1 LSENPLLPH
10 RKLSELYL
18 LMLRCRDLERKRKP
32 AQTGVKSGP
41 REAYLA
47 ATTMQLLPGDL
58 LCHEAGDE
66 SAEILSPVGKTGT
79 LQGSLHTSVK
89 SRLTVC
95 AGAARGMTA
104 SASDGLV
111 LAMTRAGM
119 AEPGWQE
126 ALLWAHNDLLP
137 LIFLCEDSAN
147 GGKGKNAD
155 ILTWAAMETF
165 TRKNRIAITAVDGED
180 AVAVYRVMQ
189 ESVIRARTG
198 CGPAVIWAVTSP
210 KTKTLPPNQQP
221 VARMQSYLRVRKIN
235 LPKRP

>member
-1 LSENPLLPH
+1 MSENPLLPH

-18 LMLRCRDLERKRKP
+18 QMLRCRDLERKHKAAKR
-32 AQTGVKSGP
+32 GP
-41 REAYLA
+41 REAFLA

-58 LCHEAGDE
+58 LSHEADDE
-66 SAEILSPVGKTGT
+66 SAEILSPVGKSGK
-79 LQGSLHTSVK
+79 LAGSLHTSVK
-89 SRLTVC
+89 SRLAVC

-104 SASDGLV
+104 SATNALV
-111 LAMTRAGM
+111 LAITRAGV
-119 AEPGWQE
+119 AAPGWQE

-147 GGKGKNAD
+147 GGKGKTAD
-155 ILTWAAMETF
+155 ALTWSAMETF

-210 KTKTLPPNQQP
+210 KTKSAPASQQP
-221 VARMQSYLRVRKIN
+221 VAKLQSYLRVRKIA

>member
-18 LMLRCRDLERKRKP
+18 QMLRCRDLERRQKAPKR
-32 AQTGVKSGP
+32 GP
-41 REAYLA
+41 REAFLA

-58 LCHEAGDE
+58 LCHETDDE
-66 SAEILSPVGKTGT
+66 SAEILSPVGKSGK
-79 LQGSLHTSVK
+79 LLGSLPTTVQ
-89 SRLTVC
+89 SRFAVC
-95 AGAARGMTA
+95 AGVARGITA
-104 SASDGLV
+104 SAADGLV
-111 LAMTRAGM
+111 LAMTRAG
-119 AEPGWQE
+119 ATEPGWQE
-126 ALLWAHNDLLP
+126 ALLWSHNELLP
-137 LIFLCEDSAN
+137 LILLCEDSAN
-147 GGKGKNAD
+147 GGKGKKVD
-155 ILTWAAMETF
+155 TLTWAAMETF

-210 KTKTLPPNQQP
+210 KTKALPTSQQP
-221 VARMQSYLRVRKIN
+221 VARLQSYLRVRKIA